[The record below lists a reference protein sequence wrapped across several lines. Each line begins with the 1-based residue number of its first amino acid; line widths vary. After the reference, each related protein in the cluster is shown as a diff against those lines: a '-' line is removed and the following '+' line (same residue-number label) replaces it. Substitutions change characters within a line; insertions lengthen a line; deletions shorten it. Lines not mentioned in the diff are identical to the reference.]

1 MFTKNITLEKDPNPE
16 LFATR
21 RKAAIAAERKQL
33 LQVLN
38 RGVKLGNF
46 YNEPVTIEYLDGA
59 GESKKHEVILSTV
72 TENYAIT
79 RGELFIHL
87 DKIKKVII

>member
-1 MFTKNITLEKDPNPE
+1 MFTKNIRLEKDPNPE
-16 LFATR
+16 LFVTR
-21 RKAAIAAERKQL
+21 RKEAIAAERKQL

-46 YNEPVTIEYLDGA
+46 HNEPVTIEFYDGS
-59 GESKKHEVILSTV
+59 GESQRQEVILSTV

-87 DKIKKVII
+87 DKIKKVIV